1 MMEQKVALFLPKIAP
16 KLATHFYI
24 IVTSLEIV
32 QKSPNYLGPFCETIC
47 CKELVKI
54 APSGHTE

>member
-32 QKSPNYLGPFCETIC
+32 QKVTKLFGPI
-47 CKELVKI
+47 L
-54 APSGHTE
+54 